1 MPSSKKSEL
10 NHDPLGDASNG
21 NVLLRFPA
29 WVNVRMSA
37 VFIYR
42 QIAFQL
48 SSLQHFDVLFLKIN
62 AHYDFIIEIASLP
75 RVTSKLVYT

>member
-1 MPSSKKSEL
+1 
-10 NHDPLGDASNG
+10 
-21 NVLLRFPA
+21 
-29 WVNVRMSA
+29 MSA

-62 AHYDFIIEIASLP
+62 AHYDFIIEIAFLP
-75 RVTSKLVYT
+75 RVTSKHVYT